1 MTPRGT
7 PASIVAPRTL
17 DIRERVDR
25 LGRFGRRR
33 AYFWREGV
41 RWRSRTYDELRA
53 RILGAKEHL
62 AGAGLRAG
70 DPVLIQGPDHPD
82 WVEGLLG
89 AFLAGGVV
97 VPLEAATPE
106 PFRLAVA
113 RTVGAR
119 LMIAPEDVAAPP
131 GCRRVAPG
139 SWSAGRVLPT
149 SADTPVARAE
159 IVFTSGTTGEPKG
172 VVLTHQNLAADFAP
186 FEKGFRRHEPVVTSL
201 GELRNLST
209 LPLSHM
215 FGQAMNV
222 FLPLYMGLTVAFV
235 PPRPRDLIDAA
246 PRLGA
251 WGLFTV
257 PRVLEVLAGEMRRDL
272 AADAGGGE
280 RLEARLKKH
289 AGRPFWMQRLLF
301 REFSRRLGRRFSFV
315 VSGGAALTDPVRE
328 FWERAGYLVIQG
340 YGLTET
346 APIVSVSN
354 PFRRGRGG
362 VGRALAGQEVRIGAD
377 GEILVRGANVTPGY
391 FGHDAAGADDPSASA
406 GEAGW
411 WRTGDVGSVDADG
424 QIVIRGR
431 LKDVIVTA
439 EGENVH
445 AGDVED
451 VFRRESG
458 LRDVSVIGLPYEGGE
473 RVHAALILEDG
484 ADPDAI
490 VGGANAKLLPR
501 QRVRDYT
508 IWPEPDF
515 PRTGTGKVRR
525 GEVQARVLASRSEG
539 PQARSTPAATGGVR
553 RLLERVAR
561 VPPGRLRPETRL
573 VEDLGLASLDLVEI
587 AAGFEDEFGVAL
599 PEERMAVATIADLEE
614 TARLALTGAGDGL
627 ARGGR
632 AGAARAG
639 AARDHEDHAEAAQEA
654 TGAGPASAPGTTTA
668 GEPVPIATTGRV
680 PGMPYWAFSAPARL
694 VRRALEETAYRA
706 LVYGYGR
713 PRVTGLE
720 NLARAAPPYLFVSN
734 HHGYLD
740 TGLLKTTLPLAVRGR
755 IAPGMT
761 TRYQRV
767 WFGETA
773 GTRGRRLVEGI
784 QAGLVE
790 FLFAAWPLPETAGFR
805 RSLVF
810 AGELMDRGV
819 SLVIFPE
826 GRHVPEGTMAP
837 FRPGIGVFA
846 RELRAPVIP
855 VRVEGTAHVL
865 PDDAW
870 WPRLGRV
877 RLVLGAPLTI
887 EPDADA
893 AEVTRSL
900 EARVRELE

>member
-1 MTPRGT
+1 LTHRGT
-7 PASIVAPRTL
+7 AASIVAPRPL

-41 RWRSRTYDELRA
+41 RWRSRTYADLRA
-53 RILGAKEHL
+53 GILGASEHL
-62 AGAGLRAG
+62 TRAGLRVG

-82 WVEGLLG
+82 WVEALLG

-113 RTVGAR
+113 ETVGAR
-119 LMIAPEDVAAPP
+119 LLVAPDDIPAPP
-131 GCRRVAPG
+131 GCRRIAPG
-139 SWSAGRVLPT
+139 SWDAGRVLPT
-149 SADTPVARAE
+149 SADTPVGRAE

-186 FEKGFRRHEPVVTSL
+186 FEKGFRRHELVLSAL
-201 GELRNLST
+201 GELRTLST

-257 PRVLEVLAGEMRRDL
+257 PRVLEVLAGEMRREL
-272 AADAGGGE
+272 AADGRGG
-280 RLEARLKKH
+280 RQLEARLARH
-289 AGRPFWMQRLLF
+289 AGRPFWMQRVLF
-301 REFSRRLGRRFSFV
+301 REFARRLGRRFSFV

-328 FWERAGYLVIQG
+328 FWERAGYLVVQG

-377 GEILVRGANVTPGY
+377 GEIQVRGANVTPGY
-391 FGHDAAGADDPSASA
+391 FGAGGSGAADDPA
-406 GEAGW
+406 GSGAEAGW
-411 WRTGDVGSVDADG
+411 WRTGDVGSIDADG

-445 AGDVED
+445 AGDVEEVLRRGKGVQD
-451 VFRRESG
+451 VTV
-458 LRDVSVIGLPYEGGE
+458 LGLPYEGGE
-473 RVHAALILEDG
+473 RVHAALILEAG
-484 ADPDAI
+484 ADADAI
-490 VGGANAKLLPR
+490 VRGANAKLLPR

-508 IWPEPDF
+508 LWTDADF

-525 GEVQARVLASRSEG
+525 IEVQARVLASRQEG
-539 PQARSTPAATGGVR
+539 PEETSTPAATGGVR
-553 RLLERVAR
+553 QLLERVAR
-561 VPPGRLRPETRL
+561 VPHERLRPETRL
-573 VEDLGLASLDLVEI
+573 VEDLGLASLDLVELG
-587 AAGFEDEFGVAL
+587 AGFEEEFGMAL
-599 PEERMAVATIADLEE
+599 PEEMMAAATVADLEE
-614 TARLALTGAGDGL
+614 AARLALTGAG
-627 ARGGR
+627 GGR
-632 AGAARAG
+632 TRADRAGRGAGDESGAAAPVATG
-639 AARDHEDHAEAAQEA
+639 SGSAPAVGTTAAREAAAPA
-654 TGAGPASAPGTTTA
+654 TA
-668 GEPVPIATTGRV
+668 GRV
-680 PGMPYWAFSAPARL
+680 PGMPYWAFSSPAHL

-706 LVYGYGR
+706 LVYGYAR
-713 PRVTGLE
+713 PRVIGLE
-720 NLARAAPPYLFVSN
+720 NLSRAAPPYLFVSN

-740 TGLLKTTLPLAVRGR
+740 TGLLKTTLPWALRGR

-773 GTRGRRLVEGI
+773 GTRRQRFIEGF

-826 GRHVPEGTMAP
+826 GRHVPEGTTVP

-855 VRVEGTAHVL
+855 VRIEGTAQVL

-870 WPRLGRV
+870 WPRLGRAT
-877 RLVLGAPLTI
+877 LVLGTPLI
-887 EPDADA
+887 IKPDADA
-893 AEVTRSL
+893 AEVTRRL
-900 EARVRELE
+900 EGSVRELKLD

>member
-1 MTPRGT
+1 LTRRGT
-7 PASIVAPRTL
+7 PASIVAPRPL

-41 RWRSRTYDELRA
+41 RWRSRTYAELRA
-53 RILGAKEHL
+53 RIQGASEHL
-62 AGAGLRAG
+62 KASGLRVG

-82 WVEGLLG
+82 WVEALLG

-113 RTVGAR
+113 ETVGAR
-119 LMIAPEDVAAPP
+119 LLVAPDEVPAPP
-131 GCRRVAPG
+131 GCLRIAPG
-139 SWSAGRVLPT
+139 SWRAGRVLPIA
-149 SADTPVARAE
+149 ADTPVGRAE

-186 FEKGFRRHEPVVTSL
+186 FEKGFRRHELVVSTL
-201 GELRNLST
+201 GEIRTLST

-257 PRVLEVLAGEMRRDL
+257 PRVLEVLAGEMRREL
-272 AADAGGGE
+272 AADARGGE
-280 RLEARLKKH
+280 RLEARLTRH
-289 AGRPFWMQRLLF
+289 SGRPFWMQRLLF

-328 FWERAGYLVIQG
+328 FWERAGYLVVQG

-391 FGHDAAGADDPSASA
+391 FGAGGAGGAGGADDRAMTST
-406 GEAGW
+406 EAGW

-451 VFRRESG
+451 VLRREKG
-458 LRDVSVIGLPYEGGE
+458 VGDVTVLGLPYEGGE
-473 RVHAALILEDG
+473 RVHAALILEAG
-484 ADPDAI
+484 ADADAI
-490 VGGANAKLLPR
+490 VRGANAKLLPR

-508 IWPEPDF
+508 LWTDPDF

-525 GEVQARVLASRSEG
+525 IEVQARVLASRREE
-539 PQARSTPAATGGVR
+539 PEERSTPAATGGVR

-561 VPPGRLRPETRL
+561 VPPERLRPETRL
-573 VEDLGLASLDLVEI
+573 VEDLGLASLDLVELG
-587 AAGFEDEFGVAL
+587 AGFEEEFGVAL
-599 PEERMAVATIADLEE
+599 PEERMAAATVADLEE
-614 TARLALTGAGDGL
+614 AARLALTGAGG
-627 ARGGR
+627 AGSRAGRGGEG
-632 AGAARAG
+632 AGDGGR
-639 AARDHEDHAEAAQEA
+639 EAPLAA
-654 TGAGPASAPGTTTA
+654 TGPGSGSAPGATA
-668 GEPVPIATTGRV
+668 VREPPSFATAGRV
-680 PGMPYWAFSAPARL
+680 PGMPYWAFSLPARL
-694 VRRALEETAYRA
+694 VRRGLEETAYRA
-706 LVYGYGR
+706 LVYGYAR
-713 PRVTGLE
+713 PRVVGLE
-720 NLARAAPPYLFVSN
+720 NLSRAAPPYLFVSN

-740 TGLLKTTLPLAVRGR
+740 TGLLKTTLPWALRGR

-773 GTRGRRLVEGI
+773 GTRRRRFIEGF

-819 SLVIFPE
+819 SLLIFPE
-826 GRHVPEGTMAP
+826 GKHVPEGAMLP

-855 VRVEGTAHVL
+855 VHIEGTAQVL

-870 WPRLGRV
+870 WPRLGHTT
-877 RLVLGAPLTI
+877 LLLGTPLSI
-887 EPDADA
+887 EPAADA
-893 AEVTRSL
+893 AEVTRTL
-900 EARVRELE
+900 EARVRELKTG

>member
-1 MTPRGT
+1 MTHRG
-7 PASIVAPRTL
+7 PASIIAPRPL
-17 DIRERVDR
+17 DVRERVDR

-33 AYFWREGV
+33 AYFWRDGV
-41 RWRSRTYDELRA
+41 RWRSRTYAELRA
-53 RILGAKEHL
+53 RILGASECL
-62 AGAGLRAG
+62 TREGLRAG
-70 DPVLIQGPDHPD
+70 EPILIQGPDHPD
-82 WVEGLLG
+82 WVEALFG

-119 LMIAPEDVAAPP
+119 LLIAPGDVTTPP
-131 GCRRVAPG
+131 GCRRIAPG
-139 SWSAGRVLPT
+139 AWGAGRVGPT

-186 FEKGFRRHEPVVTSL
+186 FEGGFRKRERVVSAL
-201 GELRNLST
+201 GELRTLST

-272 AADAGGGE
+272 AGTRAGAG
-280 RLEARLKKH
+280 LETRMTRHHGK
-289 AGRPFWMQRLLF
+289 PFWLQRLLF
-301 REFSRRLGRRFSFV
+301 REFSRRLGWCFSFV

-328 FWERAGYLVIQG
+328 FWERAGYLVVQG

-354 PFRRGRGG
+354 PFRRGHGG
-362 VGRALAGQEVRIGAD
+362 VGRALAGQEVKIGAD

-391 FGHDAAGADDPSASA
+391 FGAEEGTRPGD
-406 GEAGW
+406 EAGW

-445 AGDVED
+445 AADVEE
-451 VFRRESG
+451 VFRGQPG
-458 LRDVSVIGLPYEGGE
+458 LLDVAVLGLPYEGGE
-473 RVHAALILEDG
+473 RVHAALILDAG
-484 ADPDAI
+484 ADPDAL
-490 VGGANAKLLPR
+490 VGRANARLLPR

-508 IWPEPDF
+508 VWPDPDF

-525 GEVQARVLASRSEG
+525 LELRARILAARRDG
-539 PQARSTPAATGGVR
+539 PREASTPAASGGVR
-553 RLLERVAR
+553 RLLTRVAR
-561 VPPGRLRPETRL
+561 VPPERLRPETRL

-587 AAGFEDEFGVAL
+587 AAGFEEEFGVAL
-599 PEERMAVATIADLEE
+599 PEELMAVATVGGLEE
-614 TARLALTGAGDGL
+614 SARQALAGGGGDS
-627 ARGGR
+627 R
-632 AGAARAG
+632 AEPVRSM
-639 AARDHEDHAEAAQEA
+639 A
-654 TGAGPASAPGTTTA
+654 TGPAAPPAADPADAASASQEGPAPH
-668 GEPVPIATTGRV
+668 R
-680 PGMPYWAFSAPARL
+680 APAMPAWAHSWPARI
-694 VRRALEETAYRA
+694 VRRGLEETAYRA
-706 LVYGYGR
+706 IVFGYAR

-740 TGLLKTTLPLAVRGR
+740 TGLLKATLPFALRGR

-773 GTRGRRLVEGI
+773 GTRGRLVIEGL

-790 FLFAAWPLPETAGFR
+790 LLFAAWPLPETAGFR

-819 SLVIFPE
+819 SLLIFPE
-826 GRHVPEGTMAP
+826 GRHVPEGTMQA

-855 VRVEGTAHVL
+855 VRVEGTSRVL

-870 WPRLGRV
+870 WPRRGRTS
-877 RLVLGAPLTI
+877 LVIGAPMSI

-893 AEVTRSL
+893 AEVTRRL
-900 EARVRELE
+900 EASVRALRAEE